1 MRQPKRVPICLKLFK
16 KKEVFLK
23 FYNSELSYKVFIE
36 NFKDLSNFWKEYP
49 DLRFGQMLINK
60 NVIFDGCQ
68 WNIEEVDWLVS
79 NNFIDIEKIEF
90 WGVNYDKNEN
100 RLKKTKF
107 KLLKDLD
114 LEHIKNII
122 KFFEKYNSLHKLN
135 KKYLEYFNKRISN
148 NE

>member
-122 KFFEKYNSLHKLN
+122 KFFEKYNSLHRLN
-135 KKYLEYFNKRISN
+135 KKYLEYFNKRIKI

>member
-1 MRQPKRVPICLKLFK
+1 MRQPKRIPICLKLFK

-90 WGVNYDKNEN
+90 WGINYDKNEN

-135 KKYLEYFNKRISN
+135 KKYLEYFNKRIKI

>member
-122 KFFEKYNSLHKLN
+122 KFFKKYNSLHKLN

>member
-1 MRQPKRVPICLKLFK
+1 MRQPKRIPICLKLFK

-36 NFKDLSNFWKEYP
+36 NFKDLSNFWKECP

-60 NVIFDGCQ
+60 NVIFDCFQ
-68 WNIEEVDWLVS
+68 WNTEEVDWLVS

-90 WGVNYDKNEN
+90 WGINYDKNEN

-135 KKYLEYFNKRISN
+135 KKYLEYFNKRIKI

>member
-1 MRQPKRVPICLKLFK
+1 MRQPKRIPICLKLFK

-60 NVIFDGCQ
+60 NVIFYGFQ
-68 WNIEEVDWLVS
+68 WNTEEVDWLVS

-90 WGVNYDKNEN
+90 WGINYDKNEN